1 VCSAIRDKL
10 AYIKCDDCEYR
21 FKYSKL
27 KKGNILVKNIR
38 ILPKLSNTQRGIA
51 CLLGTVYD
59 GESPSIS
66 EITEK
71 AKMNFNTVK
80 NVIEG
85 LKEQGFFK

>member
-1 VCSAIRDKL
+1 MIV
-10 AYIKCDDCEYR
+10 
-21 FKYSKL
+21 
-27 KKGNILVKNIR
+27 ILQ
-38 ILPKLSNTQRGIA
+38 LSNTQRGIA